1 MKAVTR
7 KLVATITTVIFS
19 LGAQTPAN
27 SSSTEWTAY
36 QRTLATYSGSTTS
49 LSELHKSQ
57 IRATLDSAPKSE
69 KFICTGIRYYDQ
81 PMNVNI
87 MVRKRAKEAC
97 EYAKQLKPS
106 LSTWFQNK
114 PTKARSYAGKVLLT
128 VKTPIERKIPEIAP
142 PEKLPSQANE
152 QLPTLLPPDR
162 GSISPA
168 KKAAYRQRISQ
179 YEARISAI
187 QQLIDELTE
196 IREQESKKLEIASS
210 YGDEL
215 REGIQEDA
223 ISEIDNRISSYR
235 SNQAFYRSLIR
246 TYESR
251 IEASNTII
259 DNAPVVPSG
268 PSQRQI
274 DSWNRLIAIY
284 ESSIARAESQ
294 IDRISQELRK
304 LVYWRSVAER
314 YGDTARVEELNDEIS
329 QANRSIDEYRSS
341 IQSDQA
347 EIAVLREKIRG

>member
-1 MKAVTR
+1 MR
-7 KLVATITTVIFS
+7 KITATFISVLLS
-19 LGAQTPAN
+19 LGFATPAMSN
-27 SSSTEWTAY
+27 STEWTAY
-36 QRTLATYSGSTTS
+36 QRTLATYSGSNTS
-49 LSELHKSQ
+49 LSALHKSQ
-57 IRATLDSAPKSE
+57 IRSTLDNAPKSE

-81 PMNVNI
+81 PMSVNI

-128 VKTPIERKIPEIAP
+128 VKTPIEPKIPEIAP

-162 GSISPA
+162 GGISPA

-187 QQLIDELTE
+187 QQLIDELTK
-196 IREQESKKLEIASS
+196 IREQESKKLEIASN

-251 IEASNTII
+251 IEASNAII
-259 DNAPVVPSG
+259 DNAPEIPSG

>member
-1 MKAVTR
+1 MR
-7 KLVATITTVIFS
+7 KLTATFIAVLLS
-19 LGAQTPAN
+19 LAFATPAE
-27 SSSTEWTAY
+27 SDSTNWTAY
-36 QRTLATYSGSTTS
+36 QKTLATYSGSNTS
-49 LSELHKSQ
+49 LSSLQKSQ
-57 IRATLDSAPKSE
+57 VRATLDKAPDSE

-81 PMNVNI
+81 PMSVNI

-106 LSTWFQNK
+106 LSTWYQNK

-128 VKTPIERKIPEIAP
+128 VKTQIEAKRPEIAP
-142 PEKLPSQANE
+142 PEQLPSKADE
-152 QLPTLLPPDR
+152 QLPSLLPPDR

-168 KKAAYRQRISQ
+168 KKAAYERRISQ
-179 YEARISAI
+179 YEARISVI
-187 QQLIDELTE
+187 QQLIDELTK
-196 IREQESKKLEIASS
+196 IRKQESEKLEIASE

-215 REGIQEDA
+215 RESIQEDA
-223 ISEIDNRISSYR
+223 ISEIDNRISSHK
-235 SNQAFYRSLIR
+235 SNQSFYRSLIR

-251 IEASNTII
+251 IEASNSII
-259 DNAPVVPSG
+259 DNAPEIPSG

-304 LVYWRSVAER
+304 LDYWQSVAER
-314 YGDTARVEELNDEIS
+314 YGDTARVQELNDEIS

-341 IQSDQA
+341 IRSDES
-347 EIAVLREKIRG
+347 EIALLREKIRG